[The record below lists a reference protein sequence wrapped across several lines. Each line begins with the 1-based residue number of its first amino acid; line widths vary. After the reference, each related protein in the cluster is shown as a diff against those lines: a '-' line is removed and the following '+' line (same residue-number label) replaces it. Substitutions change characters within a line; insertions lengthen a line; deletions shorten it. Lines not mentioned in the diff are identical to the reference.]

1 MRPHDIR
8 HLTANAGLAGGA
20 SLTDAQTLMRHAD
33 ARITMQCAEMETSR
47 RAARGLAKV
56 LPMPV
61 RRSKRGCSA

>member
-1 MRPHDIR
+1 MIR
-8 HLTANAGLAGGA
+8 GRSVDRTVTAAAAL
-20 SLTDAQTLMRHAD
+20 HAD